1 VGLVRGAFAAL
12 LALGTAS
19 PAFAAPVRYGTEAEA
34 KAMAE
39 KAVAL
44 YKKEGAAAALA
55 AIGKAP
61 GPFFHR
67 DLYVVV
73 IGPDKKI
80 AADPAE
86 PDLVGADEATLRDS
100 LGKPWA
106 LFIEKQATED
116 GVWIDYEAK
125 NPQTGS
131 IEDKSAFSIRAG
143 DHVFSCGYY
152 RRPPEAAPAAPAAAP
167 ANGADPWTGKWDATD
182 TDGAHFT
189 ISLDA
194 SGSAV
199 SDRGEG
205 QRGFWIVDTSGARI
219 DWTDGR
225 TDYLLPAGSGFERMS
240 FAPGAPRDEKPDSTT
255 PVTREKE

>member
-1 VGLVRGAFAAL
+1 MAL
-12 LALGTAS
+12 LALGTVSRAS
-19 PAFAAPVRYGTEAEA
+19 AAPVRYGTEAEA

-44 YKKEGAAAALA
+44 YRKEGAAAAIA
-55 AIGKAP
+55 SIGKAS

-80 AADPAE
+80 AADAAE
-86 PDLVGADEATLRDS
+86 PELVGADVATLRDP

-106 LFIEKQATED
+106 LFIQKQATED
-116 GVWIDYEAK
+116 GVWVDYEAK
-125 NPQTGS
+125 NPQTGRV
-131 IEDKSAFSIRAG
+131 EDKSSFSIRAD

-152 RRPPEAAPAAPAAAP
+152 LRPPEAASAAPAAAP
-167 ANGADPWTGKWDATD
+167 GKADTWSGKWAATD

-219 DWTDGR
+219 DWTDGW
-225 TDYLLPAGSGFERMS
+225 TDYLLPSGSGFERMS

-255 PVTREKE
+255 PITREK